1 MFITI
6 VRTCILYLLV
16 SFGMRVMGKRQ
27 IGDMQPSELVVTLL
41 ISEIAAIPIQDSSQP
56 ITTAIVAIFSLVSLE
71 IILAVLTLKFSIIND
86 IVNGK
91 PAVIIKDGKIIQQ
104 RLKRMRIT
112 VSDLLELLHAQG
124 IFDLDEVSYAIIET
138 NGTLSVMQ
146 KPFFRHARVGDV
158 IDQKNDDGSYP
169 ALVVSDGKFV
179 NRGIADV
186 GTTKEYILKCLKKRK
201 IKLDDCFIMTLD
213 TKNNIYIVKKEW

>member
-213 TKNNIYIVKKEW
+213 TKNNIYIVKKE